1 MNAQEICLDENIRK
15 PQKEFKIL
23 LYNRRAF
30 KDLTAEKLSAGR
42 KTI

>member
-1 MNAQEICLDENIRK
+1 MNAQGICLGETIRK
-15 PQKEFKIL
+15 PQKDFKIL